1 MGVKVPIYRFEQ
13 ERGHEHVGQS
23 IFKLQAENAVCQTKK
38 EKNLLFVFDIYYK
51 EVAYCKYQYSYTEKE
66 NISEVMYIISG
77 SRI

>member
-51 EVAYCKYQYSYTEKE
+51 EVAYCKYQQGTSLTLKALTQKRKTYQK
-66 NISEVMYIISG
+66 
-77 SRI
+77 